1 MSSHPALPA
10 ADQAF
15 DRTRLV
21 TIAAAI
27 ACISVAGI
35 GLSLTAPLISLLL
48 SAQGVSATA
57 IGAQTSFASLAGL
70 LTSPFV
76 PRLARKFGLRNFLL
90 STLALAAAMLCLFPL
105 MPSFLAWCVLRFVF
119 ACSINA
125 LFVLSEY
132 WINAAAPNARR
143 GFIMGVYATALS
155 LGFAAGPAL
164 LVLNEGASNS
174 MFLVGAVFFAAAAIP
189 IFFAGRDVPHLE
201 GRSHLSIW
209 RFLVLAPVATVAAF
223 IYGAVEQGSFAFMAL
238 YGEAIRLSQGDAA
251 WLLTLFGLG
260 NVVSQIPLGL
270 LSDRMNRPLL
280 LLACAIVSTVGA
292 LAMAFTDANLPLL
305 MVLVFITG
313 GMAGGLYTV
322 GLAHLGARFTGTE
335 LATANATFIMLYGFG
350 MMISTPLMGVVVDTI
365 RPHGFVFGLAALFG
379 AYGILVL
386 CRLREGR
393 N

>member
-1 MSSHPALPA
+1 MSFESSLSA
-10 ADQAF
+10 ADQTL
-15 DRTRLV
+15 DRARLV

-27 ACISVAGI
+27 ICISVAGI

-57 IGAQTSFASLAGL
+57 IGAQTAFASLAGL

-76 PRLARKFGLRNFLL
+76 PRLARSFGLRNFLL
-90 STLALAAAMLCLFPL
+90 ATLALAAFTMSLFPL
-105 MPSFLAWCVLRFVF
+105 LPTFFAWCVLRFLF

-143 GFIMGVYATALS
+143 GFIMGIYATSLS

-164 LVLNEGASNS
+164 LVLNDGASLS
-174 MFLVGAVFFAAAAIP
+174 LFPVGGCFFAVAAVP
-189 IFFAGRDVPHLE
+189 IFFAGRDAPPLE
-201 GRSHLSIW
+201 GRAGLSIW
-209 RFLVLAPVATVAAF
+209 RFILIAPVATMAAF

-238 YGEAIRLSQGDAA
+238 YGEALQLGQENGA

-270 LSDRMNRPLL
+270 LSDRTNRPLL
-280 LLACAIVSTVGA
+280 LLSCALISAVGA
-292 LAMAFTDANLPLL
+292 LAMPLCSGSLPLL
-305 MVLVFITG
+305 LVLVFVTG
-313 GMAGGLYTV
+313 GMAGGLYTI
-322 GLAHLGARFTGTE
+322 GLAHLGSRFSGTA
-335 LATANATFIMLYGFG
+335 LATANATFIMLYALG
-350 MMISTPLMGVVVDTI
+350 MMISTPVLGVVIDAV
-365 RPHGFVFGLAALFG
+365 RPHGFAFGLAALFG
-379 AYGILVL
+379 LYALLVA
-386 CRLREGR
+386 CRLGERA

>member
-1 MSSHPALPA
+1 MSVESALSE
-10 ADQAF
+10 ADQTL
-15 DRTRLV
+15 DRARLV

-27 ACISVAGI
+27 ICISVAGI

-48 SAQGVSATA
+48 SAQGVSAAA

-76 PRLARKFGLRNFLL
+76 PRLARSFGLRNFLL
-90 STLALAAAMLCLFPL
+90 ATLALAAFTMSLFPL
-105 MPSFLAWCVLRFVF
+105 LPSFLAWSVLRFLF

-143 GFIMGVYATALS
+143 GFIMGIYATSLS

-164 LVLNEGASNS
+164 LVLNDGASLS
-174 MFLVGAVFFAAAAIP
+174 LFPVGACFFAVAAVP
-189 IFFAGRDVPHLE
+189 IFFAGRDAPPLE
-201 GRSHLSIW
+201 GRAGLSIW
-209 RFLVLAPVATVAAF
+209 RFILIAPVATMAAF

-238 YGEAIRLSQGDAA
+238 YGEALKLGQENGA

-270 LSDRMNRPLL
+270 LSDRVNRPLL
-280 LLACAIVSTVGA
+280 LLSCALVSAVGA
-292 LAMAFTDANLPLL
+292 LAMPLCSGSLPLL
-305 MVLVFITG
+305 MVLVFLTG

-322 GLAHLGARFTGTE
+322 GLAHLGSRFSGTA
-335 LATANATFIMLYGFG
+335 LATANATFIMLYALG
-350 MMISTPLMGVVVDTI
+350 MMISTPVLGVVIDAV
-365 RPHGFVFGLAALFG
+365 RPHGFAFGLATLFG
-379 AYGILVL
+379 LYALLVA
-386 CRLREGR
+386 CRLGERA